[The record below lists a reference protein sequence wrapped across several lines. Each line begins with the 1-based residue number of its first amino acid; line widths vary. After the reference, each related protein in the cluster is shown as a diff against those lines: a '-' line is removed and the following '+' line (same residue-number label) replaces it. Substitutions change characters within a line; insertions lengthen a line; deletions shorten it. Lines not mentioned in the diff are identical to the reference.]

1 MHKNGPDLMWRRL
14 ICASLIVLA
23 LVGAAC
29 RGGPRRT
36 VVVAY
41 SGGLPTLL
49 PHESND
55 ESTQSILSNV
65 FEPLIELDGELALR
79 PRLAKAWH
87 TPDPRTWIFRLREDI
102 RLHDG
107 RLLEA
112 ADVARALLRTRD
124 DPRSRRRADLAM
136 IESIETPDK
145 HQLVIHTSYPFGPL
159 PNRLASAP
167 VWVDGLRPG
176 EPPLGTG
183 PYRMGQWTPGQV
195 TLQAFDDHVDGPPSV
210 RELVFKAV
218 PSGDE
223 QLRQLNTGEIDL
235 VPGLDLRLN
244 APAKPDAAL
253 RTVTRSGLTV
263 VLMALDCGRI
273 ASPYVDQPANPFR
286 DVRVRRAIALAI
298 DRERLVREALAGRGQ
313 VVHQIVGPQVFGFH
327 PAQPARN
334 LDVEQARR
342 LLAESGY
349 GGGFGFQFD
358 FLNHDDMVAVEG
370 VVRSVAT
377 DLAKIGLRVT
387 PRANDATALLRRI
400 ETRDTSAY
408 LLPWIGTS
416 GDAGITAEYLLH
428 TPRDGYGIDNGGGYS
443 DPQVDRLLE
452 DAGRQI
458 QPAQRR
464 PLLEA
469 LATRIYEEVPVVPLY
484 QPLDVYAV
492 RATLEFQPRL
502 DRAVRGAALRWR

>member
-1 MHKNGPDLMWRRL
+1 L
-14 ICASLIVLA
+14 LA
-23 LVGAAC
+23 LALAC
-29 RGGPRRT
+29 MACTGGTRRA

-41 SGGLPTLL
+41 SSGLPTLL

-65 FEPLIELDGELALR
+65 FEPLVELDGELALR
-79 PRLAKAWH
+79 PRLAKSWH
-87 TPDPRTWIFRLREDI
+87 TPDPRTWIFRLREDV

-136 IESIETPDK
+136 IASIDTPDK
-145 HQLVIHTSYPFGPL
+145 YQVVVHTHYAFGPL

-176 EPPLGTG
+176 DPPLGTG
-183 PYRMGQWTPGQV
+183 PYRLGQWTPGQV
-195 TLQAFDDHVDGPPSV
+195 TLQAFDKHVEGPPSV
-210 RELVFKAV
+210 RELIFKAV
-218 PSGDE
+218 SSTDE
-223 QLRQLNTGEIDL
+223 QKRQLEAGEVDL
-235 VPGLDLRLN
+235 VPGLDLGVTS
-244 APAKPDAAL
+244 KPTDPL
-253 RTVTRSGLTV
+253 RTVTRNGLTV
-263 VLMALDCGRI
+263 VLMVVDCGRI
-273 ASPYVDQPANPFR
+273 SSPYVDLPSNPFR
-286 DVRVRRAIALAI
+286 DARVRRALALAV
-298 DRERLVREALAGRGQ
+298 DRDRLVREALAGRGQ
-313 VVHQIVGPQVFGFH
+313 VVHQIVGPQVFGYH
-327 PAQPARN
+327 PAQPARAF
-334 LDVEQARR
+334 DQEQARR
-342 LLAESGY
+342 LLVEAGH
-349 GGGFGFQFD
+349 GGGFGFHFD

-370 VVRSVAT
+370 VVRSLAA
-377 DLAKIGLRVT
+377 DLGKIGLRVT

-443 DPQVDRLLE
+443 DPQVDHLLE
-452 DAGRQI
+452 EAGRQLL
-458 QPAQRR
+458 PTQRR

-469 LATRIYEEVPVVPLY
+469 LATRVFEEVPVVPLY

-492 RATLEFQPRL
+492 RSTLEFQPRL